1 MRAAARGA
9 AKATTQWLTGGD
21 SDGGIRTVDERQL
34 HQCMGGGGEVSA
46 GLLGWQRGRLRTT
59 AVGDTRGEAAGGG
72 GVRTAELLER
82 RSRPVPLR
90 RGCMARVQCV
100 AATQRGCADRWARRG
115 KRRLTGGSLV
125 SVISELK
132 CTLRRK

>member
-1 MRAAARGA
+1 MRAAARGT
-9 AKATTQWLTGGD
+9 AKAKTQWLTGGD
-21 SDGGIRTVDERQL
+21 GDGGIRTVDERQL
-34 HQCMGGGGEVSA
+34 HQCTGGNGEASA
-46 GLLGWQRGRLRTT
+46 GPFGWRHGRLRTT
-59 AVGDTRGEAAGGG
+59 AVGDARVEAAGGG

-90 RGCMARVQCV
+90 RGCMARARCA
-100 AATQRGCADRWARRG
+100 AATRRGRADRWARRG

-125 SVISELK
+125 LVISELK

>member
-9 AKATTQWLTGGD
+9 AKATAQWLTGGD
-21 SDGGIRTVDERQL
+21 GDGGIRTVDERQL
-34 HQCMGGGGEVSA
+34 HQSMGGGGEVSA
-46 GLLGWQRGRLRTT
+46 GLLGWRRGRLRTT
-59 AVGDTRGEAAGGG
+59 AVGDARGEAVGGG

-82 RSRPVPLR
+82 CSRPVPLR
-90 RGCMARVQCV
+90 RGCMARAQCV
-100 AATQRGCADRWARRG
+100 AATRRGCADRRARRG

-125 SVISELK
+125 PVISELK